1 MTKGQWAIV
10 VVLAILVVA
19 VFGIA
24 AWLYLQP
31 AGSAVPD
38 TPTPWR
44 PPTFPPTWT
53 PVPTWAPTATEQMR
67 RAQATVT
74 AIAVETATARAR
86 TEAALV
92 QFPPVE
98 IGLRMDAGAVGMTLL
113 RAGWVRYGV
122 IWMRVRMEN
131 LGSEPLHVALTSF
144 ALIDTRENRH
154 PVNQEETQAA
164 KDGLQEMALSP
175 GASAEAVVI
184 FSVEP
189 GSLPGQLIY
198 EDGSNPTLALD
209 IYHWLLSREE

>member
-10 VVLAILVVA
+10 IVLAILVVV

-24 AWLYLQP
+24 AWLYLRP
-31 AGSAVPD
+31 AAPVVLD

-74 AIAVETATARAR
+74 AVAAKTATAQAR
-86 TEAALV
+86 VEAALV

-131 LGSEPLHVALTSF
+131 RGSVPLHLAPASF
-144 ALIDTRENRH
+144 ALVDTRENRQ
-154 PVNQEETQAA
+154 PLNVEETGRAQ
-164 KDGLQEMALSP
+164 DGLTERDLAP
-175 GASAEAVVI
+175 GESTEVVLI
-184 FSVEP
+184 FPVEP

-198 EDGSNPTLALD
+198 EDGVNPTLALD
-209 IYHWLLSREE
+209 LYNWLLSRKE

>member
-1 MTKGQWAIV
+1 MTKGQWAIIL
-10 VVLAILVVA
+10 VLATLVVI

-31 AGSAVPD
+31 VGPVVLD

-53 PVPTWAPTATEQMR
+53 PVPTWVPTATEQMR
-67 RAQATVT
+67 RAQATLT
-74 AIAVETATARAR
+74 AIAAKTATVQARV
-86 TEAALV
+86 EAALV

-98 IGLRMDAGAVGMTLL
+98 IGLRMDAGTVGMTLL
-113 RAGWVRYGV
+113 RAGWVRYGT

-131 LGSEPLHVALTSF
+131 HGAEPLHVAPASF
-144 ALIDTRENRH
+144 TLIDTQEKRH
-154 PVNQEETQAA
+154 PLNQEETRAA
-164 KDGLQEMALSP
+164 KDGLQEMDLAA
-175 GASAEAVVI
+175 GAAAEVVLI

-189 GSLPGQLIY
+189 GSLPGQLVY

-209 IYHWLLSREE
+209 LYTWLLNREE

>member
-10 VVLAILVVA
+10 IVLATLVVV

-24 AWLYLQP
+24 AWLYLRP
-31 AGSAVPD
+31 VGPVVLD

-53 PVPTWAPTATEQMR
+53 PVPAWAPTATEQMR

-74 AIAVETATARAR
+74 AVAAKTATAQAR
-86 TEAALV
+86 IEAALV

-131 LGSEPLHVALTSF
+131 RGSGPLHLAPASF
-144 ALIDTRENRH
+144 ALVDTRENH
-154 PVNQEETQAA
+154 QSLSVEETGRAL
-164 KDGLQEMALSP
+164 DGLTERDLAP
-175 GASAEAVVI
+175 GESTEVVLI
-184 FSVEP
+184 FPVEP

-198 EDGSNPTLALD
+198 EDGVNPTLALD
-209 IYHWLLSREE
+209 LYNWLLGRAE